1 MKTVI
6 VVDGRET
13 RISTVVGDIL
23 EPIIKIEGKTMNNK
37 LWRISHQLYAG
48 CTPHRKVYGNP
59 V

>member
-13 RISTVVGDIL
+13 RISTVVCDIL
-23 EPIIKIEGKTMNNK
+23 EPIIKIEGRTMNNK
-37 LWRISHQLYAG
+37 LWRISHQLYVG
-48 CTPHRKVYGNP
+48 GTPHRKVYGNP